1 MNFGRG
7 TRDVHCCSG
16 RLKASKHTHSSGV
29 LQRYRR
35 PECHA
40 QGVIRAMLARD
51 GSQWLLYA
59 GRNFS
64 NAIIFFV
71 DFQDVATCYGLR
83 RTPVTSEPR
92 IRLRLVAVAR
102 RQKLFTGGLILVV
115 DFQEAAGTVSSGIS
129 SLGADK
135 CFVLVHVADGSLQIL
150 PTPTR
155 CGASSIG
162 LRRVSGVCGC
172 SCPAQE

>member
-64 NAIIFFV
+64 NALIFFV
-71 DFQDVATCYGLR
+71 DFQDVATCR
-83 RTPVTSEPR
+83 RTPRTSEAR
-92 IRLRLVAVAR
+92 I
-102 RQKLFTGGLILVV
+102 
-115 DFQEAAGTVSSGIS
+115 
-129 SLGADK
+129 
-135 CFVLVHVADGSLQIL
+135 
-150 PTPTR
+150 
-155 CGASSIG
+155 
-162 LRRVSGVCGC
+162 
-172 SCPAQE
+172 